1 MREIKVSRIN
11 IINQTNKQRTDHV
24 AEEKPLHIYL
34 NKRHYGTILCSPN
47 QLKEMVL
54 GHLLSEGILKST
66 NEIDKLTMKKDGTL
80 TLKPNID
87 AEQRIKM
94 SQRFSRRLVSACGSP
109 DYRSLSEIV
118 DGIPK
123 LELTTHVNAE
133 VIYTSVMKLNTISE
147 NFKTTGGVH
156 AAALYSADGRLLFLA
171 EDVGRHNAVDKT
183 IGAGALN
190 KVDFKNVFL
199 VLSGRLTGDLVL
211 KAARMKI
218 PLVAS
223 LSAAIS
229 SGLDVA
235 DVTGVTL
242 VGFVRDKRMNV
253 YTYPGRILFKT
264 KP

>member
-1 MREIKVSRIN
+1 LREIKVSRIN
-11 IINQTNKQRTDHV
+11 IKNQTSKQRTDYV
-24 AEEKPLHIYL
+24 AEEKALHIYL

-47 QLKEMVL
+47 QLKEMIL
-54 GHLLSEGILKST
+54 GHLLCEGVLNST
-66 NEIDKLTMKKDGTL
+66 DEIDELGMKKGGIL

-87 AEQRIKM
+87 AEQRILM
-94 SQRFSRRLVSACGSP
+94 SQRFSRRIVSACGSP
-109 DYRSLSEIV
+109 DYRPLSEIV
-118 DGIPK
+118 ESIPK
-123 LELTTHVNAE
+123 LELTTRVNAE

-156 AAALYSADGRLLFLA
+156 AAALYSTDGRLLFLA

-190 KVDFKNVFL
+190 KIDFTKVFL

-211 KAARMKI
+211 KAARIKI
-218 PLVAS
+218 PVIAS

-242 VGFVRDKRMNV
+242 VGFVRDNRMNV
-253 YTYPGRILFKT
+253 YTHPARIVI
-264 KP
+264 